1 MIALNYAL
9 RRLRRGWKSGELLI
23 LALALAVAVAALSAV
38 SLFTERV
45 RGAIASQT
53 GDTLGADLVFR
64 SRDVL
69 PPDFVA
75 QVQRHAARAVD
86 TVQFPSVVLNG
97 EASALASIKAVGDG
111 YPLRGELRLTDEPF
125 GTPRIAGGIPPPG
138 EAWVDQRLWQE
149 LGLSLGTLL
158 QAGATTLKVTS
169 LLENEP
175 DRGNGFSDLA
185 PRLMINLA
193 DLPATGLLGPGSRAQ
208 HGLMVGGS
216 PEQLAPLLLMEL
228 PDNVR
233 RSTPQDARPEIRRS
247 LDRAGQFLDIAVLAA
262 TLLAAAAVALS
273 AHQHGGKLRDEVAL
287 LKCLGA
293 RQGFIARALL
303 LNLVLLGLAGGLVG
317 ALVGLAAQEVVARL
331 LGELL
336 QIALPPPPLAPL
348 LLAWGMGLMM
358 LLGFAAPPI
367 LQARST
373 PPVRVFQRE
382 ASGSALT
389 RTIWLLAAAAVAA
402 LLWTQTGDAK
412 LAAAVLIGAG
422 AALAVLA
429 LLAWALVLM
438 LSPLKR
444 AVGTSWRF
452 GLGNIARRRGATV
465 AQVVALGLA
474 LLALLLV
481 SVVRQDLLVSW
492 QQKLPPDTPNQFLI
506 NIQPDQR
513 EALEAFFAERGYP
526 DLQLWP
532 MTRARLVALN
542 GREVTVDSFD
552 DPETQRWINRDFNLS
567 WSDRIGD
574 DNEFIEG
581 EWWGEAGRGQRW
593 LSAEDYAVER
603 LDLKL
608 GDRMTLDFAG
618 EQIEFTV
625 KSFRRVNWDS
635 FRPNFFLLAPPGVL
649 EDTNAQYLSSFHLP
663 PERRAL
669 LRELVAQFPNITVL
683 DIEAAMNQVRS
694 IVDRVGR
701 AVEFIFLFTLA
712 AGLTVLLA
720 AIEGTRA
727 ERMRETGLLRAL
739 GARNG
744 TILRGLLAEYAV
756 LGVLA
761 GLVAAIAAQGV
772 AWALA
777 AQVFQIPYGLRPTL
791 WLAGAAA
798 GGGLVTLLGWV
809 SLRSVLKTPPK
820 IVLQG

>member
-45 RGAIASQT
+45 RGAIANQT

-64 SRDVL
+64 SRDAL
-69 PPDFVA
+69 PQDFVA
-75 QVQRHAARAVD
+75 EVQRQAQRSVD

-97 EASALASIKAVGDG
+97 EASALASIKAVGEG

-149 LGLSLGTLL
+149 LGLAIGTQI
-158 QAGATTLKVTS
+158 QAGSAMLKVAA

-208 HGLMVGGS
+208 YGLMVSGS
-216 PEQLAPLLLMEL
+216 PEQLAPLLAMEL
-228 PDNVR
+228 PEQVR

-348 LLAWGMGLMM
+348 LLAWGMGLLM

-373 PPVRVFQRE
+373 PPVRVFQR
-382 ASGSALT
+382 AATDSRLT
-389 RTIWLLAAAAVAA
+389 RVIWLVAGLTVAA
-402 LLWTQTGDAK
+402 ILWAQTGDPK
-412 LAAAVLIGAG
+412 LATAVLVGAA

-492 QQKLPPDTPNQFLI
+492 QQKLPADTPNQFLI

-513 EALEAFFAERGYP
+513 EALQAFFAERGYA

-567 WSDRIGD
+567 WSDRIGE

-581 EWWGEAGRGQRW
+581 EWWGEAGQGQRW

-603 LDLKL
+603 LNLKL

-663 PERRAL
+663 PERRGL

-694 IVDRVGR
+694 IVDRVVR

-777 AQVFQIPYGLRPTL
+777 AQVFQIPYGLRPAL
-791 WLAGAAA
+791 WLAGAAV